1 MDEIILLLFLIFSS
15 TPQRVETPIG
25 EYSLSRYYTVVP
37 GQRRYYLGKTYAED
51 FKMNCSGDCF
61 VTANGYKLSQKDEYK
76 VAACPKTF
84 KLGTILNIDGIGDV
98 VCHDRGGAIK

>member
-1 MDEIILLLFLIFSS
+1 
-15 TPQRVETPIG
+15 
-25 EYSLSRYYTVVP
+25 
-37 GQRRYYLGKTYAED
+37 
-51 FKMNCSGDCF
+51 MNCSGDCF